1 MKSLILIRHAKSDWA
16 DNSLSDFDRPLSGRG
31 KKDAPKM
38 AERLLDRKIR
48 IDAFISSPAKR
59 AAATAAVFA
68 EAFGKKKDKIRF
80 KDELYL
86 APVSVFREQ
95 VASLDDK
102 YDTVAIFSHNEGI
115 TDYANMLTSVR
126 VDNIPTCGIYAVKAD
141 IRSWKEFEG
150 AQKDFWFFD
159 YPKL

>member
-1 MKSLILIRHAKSDWA
+1 
-16 DNSLSDFDRPLSGRG
+16 
-31 KKDAPKM
+31 
-38 AERLLDRKIR
+38 
-48 IDAFISSPAKR
+48 
-59 AAATAAVFA
+59 
-68 EAFGKKKDKIRF
+68 
-80 KDELYL
+80 
-86 APVSVFREQ
+86 VFREQ